1 MKAIVYTSNT
11 GYTARYAKMLS
22 EKMNLPFL
30 TFAEAK
36 DHLSKG
42 DEIIFMGWLRAGS
55 VVGFGKASKLY
66 NVRALCGVGLGT
78 TGMQME
84 NVRKMCRISEDF
96 PLFTLQGGMDMARLR
111 GINRFMIKMLIKM
124 LQSKKRTAD
133 EDAMLELILKGGD
146 YVSEDNLGAVI
157 KWFDSVKR

>member
-1 MKAIVYTSNT
+1 M
-11 GYTARYAKMLS
+11 
-22 EKMNLPFL
+22 
-30 TFAEAK
+30 
-36 DHLSKG
+36 
-42 DEIIFMGWLRAGS
+42 
-55 VVGFGKASKLY
+55 GFGKASKLY